1 MRTNLS
7 NINQQSF
14 FCLKFKDLF
23 FSLLS
28 VFIVAVFPSFFMLF
42 NNIERTNFSDIVS
55 IASIFMLIGT
65 ISLLLF
71 YLLFKDIYK
80 AALLTNLSLFLF
92 SNFALLESAIIK
104 IIPMLHY
111 WHILM
116 IMISII
122 VLVAIS
128 VKNKLSTE
136 FANNLSVVLLIVFSG
151 LILFNAIKAI
161 PEIIKKNTKETG
173 SSQFEIQQGTITS
186 HNNVYFFVFD
196 EYGGYD
202 NLLRYTGFD
211 NSAFYEALEILVL
224 MSLAQQK
231 LFNRHIY
238 RTSNLLNLSF
248 VNNGK
253 MSHDTKKLALDSPV
267 LFQLFKENGYSLNV
281 VSDYGHIPIENTEV
295 SVDYAYVSGK
305 YEDTLKVLILNNSVY
320 YPFLSNQYRN
330 TRIVE
335 VENMFQYLTNSW
347 KLQPLKLFTFSYI
360 SFPHLPWVVDEFGNN
375 ISLSNKQNWQNS
387 DVYLNQLK
395 YCSKK
400 IMGVVTN
407 IIKNDPDA
415 IVIIQSDHGYRQAYY
430 LKNWYG
436 ETYDDW
442 GLEMQYI
449 RNILNAVYYKGEK
462 IDIENYSGVNTL
474 IIVLNEHFGMNY
486 ELLEQPK

>member
-1 MRTNLS
+1 M
-7 NINQQSF
+7 F
-14 FCLKFKDLF
+14 
-23 FSLLS
+23 
-28 VFIVAVFPSFFMLF
+28 
-42 NNIERTNFSDIVS
+42 
-55 IASIFMLIGT
+55 
-65 ISLLLF
+65 
-71 YLLFKDIYK
+71 
-80 AALLTNLSLFLF
+80 
-92 SNFALLESAIIK
+92 
-104 IIPMLHY
+104 
-111 WHILM
+111 
-116 IMISII
+116 
-122 VLVAIS
+122 
-128 VKNKLSTE
+128 
-136 FANNLSVVLLIVFSG
+136 FSG

-211 NSAFYEALEILVL
+211 NSAFYEALEDLGFNV
-224 MSLAQQK
+224 SLHSRNYSIDTYIE
-231 LFNRHIY
+231 LP
-238 RTSNLLNLSF
+238 NLLNLSF